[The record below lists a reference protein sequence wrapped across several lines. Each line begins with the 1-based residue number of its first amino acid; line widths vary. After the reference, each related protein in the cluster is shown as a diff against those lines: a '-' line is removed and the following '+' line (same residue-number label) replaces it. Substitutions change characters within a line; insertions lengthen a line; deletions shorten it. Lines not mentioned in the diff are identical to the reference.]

1 MDVSKPG
8 DVYQKCIFSFIDRP
22 LLKSVLRKLK
32 WSDDMAK
39 INVTLRVKH
48 IKWIKLMK
56 YLGFG
61 FIGFNVL
68 QALFLYL
75 PVRLDTNNDFCMTQC
90 IGKISDMLIK

>member
-1 MDVSKPG
+1 MDVSKPS

-39 INVTLRVKH
+39 SNATLREKH

-61 FIGFNVL
+61 FLVFNTL
-68 QALFLYL
+68 QAVFLYL
-75 PVRLDTNNDFCMTQC
+75 PARLDTNNDFGMTRC